1 MHICYL
7 DESGSYSPNANTS
20 YFILLGLSI
29 PAATWRAK
37 DAEIATV
44 LDTHNLF
51 GEVHTA
57 WMIRSYPE
65 QERIGGFAAL
75 SPGDRQAAVEKERK
89 SDLAKAALKGKQAV
103 KTLAR
108 NYAKTARY
116 THLTHAERVAILRN
130 LADKVGGWQ
139 DAVLFGDAQ
148 QKSAHA
154 PEAPDAQIM
163 DHAFEQVV
171 TRFHTFLGRKS
182 IDLGMLVQDQN
193 DTAGVRLTRLAR
205 RYHATGTRYSAVSRL
220 VETPLFVDSKLTSM
234 VQLADLGAYAVRRF
248 FEKNETD
255 LFDRIYARFD
265 RSAGKLVGLRHFT
278 GRQKCNCRV
287 CKDHG
292 RP

>member
-7 DESGSYSPNANTS
+7 DESGSYSRNANTP

-29 PAATWRAK
+29 PAAAWRAK
-37 DAEIATV
+37 DAEIAGI
-44 LDTHNLF
+44 LDAHGLF

-65 QERIGGFAAL
+65 QERIKGFAAL
-75 SPGDRQAAVEKERK
+75 SPTDRQAAVEKERK
-89 SDLAKAALKGKQAV
+89 ADLAKAALKGKVAV
-103 KTLAR
+103 NTLAR
-108 NYAKTARY
+108 NYKKTLRY
-116 THLTHAERVAILRN
+116 THLTHAERIAILRA
-130 LADKVGGWQ
+130 LADKIGAWQ

-148 QKSAHA
+148 QKSAHLPSVA
-154 PEAPDAQIM
+154 DAVIM
-163 DHAFEQVV
+163 DYAFEQVV
-171 TRFHTFLGRKS
+171 TRFHTYLNRAR

-193 DTAGVRLTRLAR
+193 DTAAVRLTQLAR
-205 RYHATGTRYSAVSRL
+205 RYHAKGTRYSAVSRL

-234 VQLADLGAYAVRRF
+234 VQLADLCSYAVRRF

-255 LFDRIYARFD
+255 LFDRVYPRFD
-265 RSAGKLVGLRHFT
+265 RLGGRLVGLRHFT
-278 GRQKCNCRV
+278 GRQRCNCRV